1 MVLIHCKMKNIIP
14 PIFLTIISLGNIIA
28 QDDNGPA
35 FKFIESKHDFG
46 DVIQGDVVEHSF
58 EFSNVGT
65 LPLVISNIITTCG
78 CTAPT
83 WPKEPVKPGEKG
95 KIKIVFNST
104 GKIGKQNKV
113 ITIISNTSTQKDR
126 LFIMANVIPRSGP

>member
-1 MVLIHCKMKNIIP
+1 MKNIT
-14 PIFLTIISLGNIIA
+14 LTIILTCISLANIIA
-28 QDDNGPA
+28 QEDNTPA
-35 FKFIESKHDFG
+35 FKFSESKHDFG
-46 DVIQGDVVEHSF
+46 DVIQGDVVEHYF
-58 EFSNVGT
+58 EFSNVGN

-95 KIKIVFNST
+95 KIKIVFNSS

-113 ITIISNTSTQKDR
+113 VTIISNTRDQKER
-126 LFIMANVIPRSGP
+126 LFIVANIIPKSGT